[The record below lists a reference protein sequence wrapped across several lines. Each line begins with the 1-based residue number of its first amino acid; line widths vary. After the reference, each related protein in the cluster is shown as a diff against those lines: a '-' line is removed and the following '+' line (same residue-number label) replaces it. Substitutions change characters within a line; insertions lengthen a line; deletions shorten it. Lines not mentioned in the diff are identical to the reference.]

1 MYISRHVSWLF
12 FAIECPSRCIIMYF
26 KCWKMLFL
34 KEEVVA
40 IVNVFMYWRRH
51 SFEFWECCVIGF
63 FFVCLFMFN
72 VTTYRALDI
81 YFWPTS
87 ETRGHIFQKSLVAL
101 ELRAHRHALSENRIN
116 SFSRAAERE
125 TETGKLDVMQ
135 LWPRVSQLNK
145 PYLMKTWCAT
155 AFNNG
160 CNTTTVCL
168 LVCRRPHKKS
178 ILLKYKK
185 KKKRLHIKRKR
196 KKSTSYLHFC
206 HEPTDV

>member
-1 MYISRHVSWLF
+1 MYHDYF

-26 KCWKMLFL
+26 KCWKMLFWIDRVIFL

-51 SFEFWECCVIGF
+51 SFEFWECCVI

-72 VTTYRALDI
+72 VNLQSTRHIFL
-81 YFWPTS
+81 TS

-101 ELRAHRHALSENRIN
+101 ELRAHRHALLENRIN

-125 TETGKLDVMQ
+125 TERGKLDVMQ

-168 LVCRRPHKKS
+168 LVCRRPHKK
-178 ILLKYKK
+178 KYFAK
-185 KKKRLHIKRKR
+185 L
-196 KKSTSYLHFC
+196 
-206 HEPTDV
+206 